1 MISIQKTYRGDVDGL
16 RAIAVLGVIL
26 FHAGIGFPGGF
37 VGVDVFFVI
46 SGFLITR
53 NIANQL
59 NKGSFS
65 FSEFY
70 ARRALR
76 LLPAL
81 FFTFI
86 LCIIFGGLL
95 FSPTQLTDFANSL
108 IFASLSISN
117 IFFWLNTDYFSASA
131 LTKPLLH
138 TWSLSVEEQFYLA
151 WPLLMVCSYKL
162 FPSRGLKG
170 LIFSI
175 LGIGLVASQASL
187 SYIPSASYFLTPFRA
202 FEFAFGGLVALYPG
216 NARMKESAKSVGFL
230 TGLALIIAPMLSY
243 TESIPFP
250 GFMAVPPCIGA
261 AMAIKFGGDCRL
273 GALLNNKPMRYIGLM
288 SYSLYLIHW
297 PVIVFY
303 SYYISRDLSWMDKT
317 YVLLITA
324 IFSLITYYLV
334 ERKLRFHGVSLN
346 KIRLAAVYVSF
357 AFVSLLTILAGK
369 NITNSDGWVWRIDSK
384 YDTLAKD
391 AARYQYE
398 QYGGHGY
405 GFGVVLGNKD
415 KQSVDAIMAGDSYAN
430 QYAYGFDKLFKENN
444 KRVDTLFVHGCMI
457 SRDSVRAPGTG
468 SNDKCDGQY
477 QRLLDKLKGNNLPLI
492 ISHSWDTSIKVLN
505 DRYSGKRLTFKG
517 NEDYYRFVI
526 SQLHILRQNIGDR
539 QLVVIGSLPRVGDQ
553 NGVVSCITRPE
564 MSISHCS
571 ENLKV
576 RESEATSYKFN
587 EELKREVSSW
597 ENTTYID
604 PYPLFCH
611 NGICESIINNKI
623 YYSDGGH
630 LSLDGSLAFAPF
642 IKNIL
647 FEAISK

>member
-59 NKGSFS
+59 NAKRFS

-81 FFTFI
+81 FFTFL

-95 FSPTQLTDFANSL
+95 FSPTQLADFANSL

-138 TWSLSVEEQFYLA
+138 TWSLSVEEQFYFV
-151 WPLLMVCSYKL
+151 WPLLMVVVYKIL
-162 FPSRGLKG
+162 PSRGFKA

-175 LGIGLVASQASL
+175 LGVGLVASQASL
-187 SYIPSASYFLTPFRA
+187 SYIPSAAYFLTPFRA
-202 FEFAFGGLVALYPG
+202 FEFAFGGLVALYPD
-216 NARMKESAKSVGFL
+216 NAKMKDSAKGVGFL

-243 TESIPFP
+243 TESVPFP

-261 AMAIKFGGDCRL
+261 AMAIKFGDDCRL
-273 GALLNNKPMRYIGLM
+273 GAILNNKPMRYVGLM

-303 SYYISRDLSWMDKT
+303 SYYVSRDLTWVDKAL
-317 YVLLITA
+317 VLLLTA
-324 IFSLITYYLV
+324 FFSLITYYLV
-334 ERKLRFHGVSLN
+334 ERKLRFHGISLN
-346 KIRLAAVYVSF
+346 KFRLAAVYASF
-357 AFVSLLTILAGK
+357 AFVSVLTILIGK
-369 NITNSDGWVWRIDSK
+369 NITNNDGWVWRIDSK

-405 GFGVVLGNKD
+405 GFGVILGD
-415 KQSVDAIMAGDSYAN
+415 KTKKNADAVMAGDSYAN
-430 QYAYGFDKLFKENN
+430 QYAYGFDKIFKENN

-505 DRYSGKRLTFKG
+505 DRSSGKRLTFKD

-526 SQLHILRQNIGDR
+526 SQLHILRESIGNR
-539 QLVVIGSLPRVGDQ
+539 QLIVIGSLPRVGDQ

-564 MSISHCS
+564 ISISHCS

-576 RESEATSYKFN
+576 KESEATSYTFN
-587 EELKREVSSW
+587 EELKKEISSW
-597 ENTTYID
+597 SNTTYID

-611 NGICESIINNKI
+611 KGICDSIINNKI

-630 LSLDGSLAFAPF
+630 LSLDGSEAFANYV
-642 IKNIL
+642 KLEL
-647 FEAISK
+647 FKSI